1 MKAKSSLQ
9 LVNLALAFAR
19 RGIKTGLLDTDI
31 FGPSVPTLLN
41 LSGEPRLDES
51 EIYFIL
57 IKPRTMLIQV

>member
-1 MKAKSSLQ
+1 MSTLIS
-9 LVNLALAFAR
+9 VNLALSFAR

-51 EIYFIL
+51 EISTSY
-57 IKPRTMLIQV
+57 